1 MPIIEAPYFDRI
13 NGCSIFCVFYTSFP
27 SRLIVLFRIGFAAF
41 VCSRAFSLLWLIA
54 FLSEIRVYAARKFFT
69 DKMDPD
75 RPRDVMYLKSMLKKN
90 PNSWLTE
97 FINFTWLYGLQ
108 ACIKQS
114 FKFIFYT

>member
-1 MPIIEAPYFDRI
+1 MFNILRLLYIIPFSVDCTLPNWVCCVFVFA
-13 NGCSIFCVFYTSFP
+13 SIFSY
-27 SRLIVLFRIGFAAF
+27 IA
-41 VCSRAFSLLWLIA
+41 LLWLIA